1 MSLGYGLDERERE
14 RERVWEGERERVDGE
29 LIRVGMLQPACIQ
42 ACSW

>member
-1 MSLGYGLDERERE
+1 MLSLGYGLDERERG
-14 RERVWEGERERVDGE
+14 RVWEGARERVDGE